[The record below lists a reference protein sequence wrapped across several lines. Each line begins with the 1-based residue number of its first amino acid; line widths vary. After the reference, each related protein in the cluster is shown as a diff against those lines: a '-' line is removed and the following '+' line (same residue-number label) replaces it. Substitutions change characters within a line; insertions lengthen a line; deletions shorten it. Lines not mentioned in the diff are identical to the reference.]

1 MVMDY
6 VTITSPPFFFPN
18 FMNVITTSPSG
29 YAAPATDLGR
39 APRRAATTA
48 PAETSADSAKL
59 SIEDANRAAA
69 LGSIDDLAGAQSAI
83 AQMCAAFAAQPAAAR
98 AAQGS
103 PSPEKA
109 LRLLA
114 T

>member
-1 MVMDY
+1 
-6 VTITSPPFFFPN
+6 
-18 FMNVITTSPSG
+18 MNVITTSPSG
-29 YAAPATDLGR
+29 YAASATDLGR
-39 APRRAATTA
+39 APRRAATA
-48 PAETSADSAKL
+48 PAETSSDSAKL